1 MKFRLNIA
9 DDIEFPVTIKVRN
22 GGSVEDHKFHLTAA
36 RIDSDAA
43 ADLFSND
50 TEAGAQPLR
59 DFLASKVKG
68 WRGQKL
74 VIGEDDKPA
83 AFDAEAF
90 GALLTIPG
98 AAVVIYT
105 DYLREIAASSGAE
118 GRRKN

>member
-1 MKFRLNIA
+1 MKFRLILA
-9 DDIEFPVTIKVRN
+9 DTIEFPVTLKVRN

-36 RIDSDAA
+36 RIDTDAA
-43 ADLFSND
+43 ADLFTPG
-50 TEAGAQPLR
+50 TEAGDKPLR
-59 DFLASKVKG
+59 EFLSEKISG

-74 VIGEDDKPA
+74 VVDESNKPA
-83 AFDAEAF
+83 EFSQEAF
-90 GALLTIPG
+90 AELVRVPG

>member
-9 DDIEFPVTIKVRN
+9 DDVEFPVTLKVRN
-22 GGSVEDHKFHLTAA
+22 GGSMEDHRFHLTAD

-43 ADLFSND
+43 ADLFTPDS
-50 TEAGAQPLR
+50 ESGAQPLR
-59 DFLASKVKG
+59 DFLKGKVKG

-74 VIGEDDKPA
+74 VLGEDDKPA
-83 AFDAEAF
+83 PFDAEAF
-90 GALLTIPG
+90 GAMLTIPG

-105 DYLREIAASSGAE
+105 DYLREIAASSGTE